1 MRCPVFLPHRAPPL
15 TILPSLSEFD
25 YSRHLP
31 QVESYSYL
39 LLVDWII
46 SLSIIFSRST
56 HVLVCEPWNFYYDLT
71 FINLNLNSYMWLV
84 AAALNNTTLAMLQRK
99 CELKWERQRPLSW
112 DLCPGF
118 YAYQGELSA
127 STVPG
132 GRPWEPG
139 CRGVW
144 GHRWL

>member
-25 YSRHLP
+25 YSGHLP

-39 LLVDWII
+39 LLGDWII

-71 FINLNLNSYMWLV
+71 FINLNLNSYM
-84 AAALNNTTLAMLQRK
+84 
-99 CELKWERQRPLSW
+99 
-112 DLCPGF
+112 
-118 YAYQGELSA
+118 
-127 STVPG
+127 
-132 GRPWEPG
+132 
-139 CRGVW
+139 
-144 GHRWL
+144 